1 MDLDAALRAVGGL
14 PWGELRETFALCPAL
29 PWVLRRPMIAW
40 HLAQRGDDVARWAEV
55 LLLGE
60 PARGLDPAEVEAL
73 RGVRCTLE
81 PGEGDAGALVPIERG
96 IGAAGA
102 IAAANLDRGVR
113 ALALLGNEAA
123 LPRLARFGAT
133 VHARG
138 PSHVTRCLSLGARLL
153 SREVD
158 LAALDVAAPACD
170 RLVVDGAF
178 DPQDPTV
185 CEQVLA
191 AAGRALDDLA
201 FGGRAVLLLAS
212 SEGPPLDALR
222 PRLVTPGVR
231 VLACALPDLDVDE
244 ACALAVE
251 GAKDHARAFGE
262 LRARVG
268 FDRVSRALLLVDKS
282 ATAPGFVCEQ
292 ALTFADARR
301 LAALPLS
308 RWLVAA
314 ALAEDEE
321 AAILAA
327 RLALPA
333 GTEVVEGPETVT
345 VTEGPRTTTLPASTW
360 AVLAAVHAEGSVPA
374 ATQALAAQLGAKE
387 SVMRRHVVGVVRKAL
402 GQGLLEVSP

>member
-1 MDLDAALRAVGGL
+1 
-14 PWGELRETFALCPAL
+14 
-29 PWVLRRPMIAW
+29 MIAW
-40 HLAQRGDDVARWAEV
+40 HFAQRGDDVARWAEV

-60 PARGLDPAEVEAL
+60 PARGLDAALVEAL

-81 PGEGDAGALVPIERG
+81 PREGEPREGDAGVLVPIDRG
-96 IGAAGA
+96 LGAAGA
-102 IAAANLDRGVR
+102 IAAANLDRGGR
-113 ALALLGNEAA
+113 ALALLGNEAS
-123 LPRLARFGAT
+123 LPRLGRLGAT

-138 PSHVTRCLSLGARLL
+138 PTHVTRCLALGARLTGQ
-153 SREVD
+153 EVD
-158 LAALDVAAPACD
+158 LAALDVAGPACD

-178 DPQDPTV
+178 DPEDPAV

-191 AAGRALDDLA
+191 AAGRALDDLV

-212 SEGPPLDALR
+212 AEGPPLDALR
-222 PRLVTPGVR
+222 PRLATPGAR

-251 GAKDHARAFGE
+251 GAKDHARAFAE

-268 FDRVSRALLLVDKS
+268 FDKVSRVLLLVDKS
-282 ATAPGFVCEQ
+282 ATAPGFVCE
-292 ALTFADARR
+292 LTLPFADARR

-314 ALAEDEE
+314 ALAEAEE
-321 AAILAA
+321 TAILAA

-333 GTEVVEGPETVT
+333 GTEVVEGPDTVT
-345 VTEGPRTTTLPASTW
+345 VSEQPRTTTLPASTW
-360 AVLAAVHAEGSVPA
+360 AVLAAVHATGSVPA

-387 SVMRRHVVGVVRKAL
+387 SVMRRHVVGIVRKAL
-402 GQGLLEVSP
+402 VQGLLEVSP

>member
-1 MDLDAALRAVGGL
+1 
-14 PWGELRETFALCPAL
+14 
-29 PWVLRRPMIAW
+29 MIAW
-40 HLAQRGDDVARWAEV
+40 HLAQRGDLLSRWAEV

-60 PARGLDPAEVEAL
+60 PARGLDSTEVEAL
-73 RGVRCTLE
+73 RGVRCTLDR
-81 PGEGDAGALVPIERG
+81 EGDAGALVPIDRG
-96 IGAAGA
+96 LGAVGA
-102 IAAANLDRGVR
+102 IATKNLDRGER

-123 LPRLARFGAT
+123 LPRLARLGAT
-133 VHARG
+133 MHARG
-138 PSHVTRCLSLGARLL
+138 PAHVTRCLSLGARLTG
-153 SREVD
+153 REVD
-158 LAALDVAAPACD
+158 LAALDVAGPACD

-178 DPQDPTV
+178 DPEDPAG

-191 AAGRALDDLA
+191 AAGAALENLA

-212 SEGPPLDALR
+212 AEGPPLDALR
-222 PRLVTPGVR
+222 SRLVTPGVR

-251 GAKDHARAFGE
+251 GAKDHARAFAE

-268 FDRVSRALLLVDKS
+268 CDAVSRALLLVDKS

-292 ALTFADARR
+292 ALPFADARR
-301 LAALPLS
+301 LAALPLA

-321 AAILAA
+321 ATLLGA
-327 RLALPA
+327 RLAMPV
-333 GTEVVEGPETVT
+333 GTEVVDGPETVT
-345 VTEGPRTTTLPASTW
+345 LTEGPRTTTLPASTW
-360 AVLAAVHAEGSVPA
+360 AVLAAVHAHGSVPA

-402 GQGLLEVSP
+402 AQGLLEVSS